1 MLGENIR
8 RLRREKGFTQEEL
21 AVRLQV
27 VRQTISKWEKN
38 LFVPDAEMLQKISDV
53 LETPVNK
60 LLGAAVPPESDRN
73 ELAEQLA
80 RINEQ
85 LAVKNRRSKR
95 IWTVIA
101 VVFSVFILG
110 NILLIVLGVA
120 QFTTLKNATS
130 VSMSMSAEN
139 PIYSQEEVEAAIDIV
154 ENHFRKNYKG
164 CVLKSITYDEDI
176 TKSRGQEW
184 AAQYE
189 ADEAIILLSE
199 FTTDDRGG
207 DGSLNPN
214 STYKDWQWILTRS
227 NGERWTLQTWGY

>member
-8 RLRREKGFTQEEL
+8 RLRKEKGFTQEEL

-38 LFVPDAEMLQKISDV
+38 LSVPDAEMLQKISDV
-53 LETPVNK
+53 LETPVDE

-101 VVFSVFILG
+101 VVFSVFILV
-110 NILLIVLGVA
+110 NILLIALGVT
-120 QFTTLKNATS
+120 QFTTLKNATA
-130 VSMSMSAEN
+130 VSMSMSAAN
-139 PIYSQEEVEAAIDIV
+139 PIYSQEEVEAAIDVV
-154 ENHFRKNYKG
+154 EEHFRKNYKG
-164 CVLKSITYDEDI
+164 CVLKSITY
-176 TKSRGQEW
+176 
-184 AAQYE
+184 
-189 ADEAIILLSE
+189 
-199 FTTDDRGG
+199 
-207 DGSLNPN
+207 
-214 STYKDWQWILTRS
+214 
-227 NGERWTLQTWGY
+227 RWW